1 MGNKKGFSR
10 IATNSLVLF
19 ARMLLLTFVNL
30 YTVRLVLRGLG
41 AEDYGIFNAVAG
53 VVTASSC
60 VSSVLALS
68 TQRFYSYAM
77 GRGETER
84 LREIFSASINICLVV
99 MLGLFLLL
107 ETAGTWF
114 VTTHLTLPPHRLEAA
129 LWVFHF
135 SLFSFVATLLQ
146 IPFLGAVF
154 AHEDMGYYA
163 IVSAADCLVKLLI
176 AYSIGMAG
184 GDHLA
189 CYGGALMGESFLV
202 LVLYVCIARKHY
214 AECRYAIVRKKGLY
228 RKLFSF
234 SGWSFYGALAGV
246 GMTQGSSTLLNMFF
260 GPITNAA
267 FGVASQIYYAI
278 NTLAGSVSVAFRPAM
293 TKAYSAGDGEYLE
306 RLFFT
311 GSKAILYLL
320 AMVAIPLIFEARTIL
335 TLWLGYCTPDMVNF
349 ARLYT
354 VYTVCLALHNP
365 ITTVIQA
372 TGHIRNYSIYVESIT
387 ILCVPVNWCLFRLG
401 MPSWW
406 LFVTMT
412 GLCAL
417 AHVVRLLM
425 LRAACPS
432 LTLGRYAVRLA
443 LPGTAVIGATSLLV
457 YGVETLEA
465 NRLMRLALAFAVSAT
480 SISVL
485 LYAVGISK
493 NDRRLVRGWLNNRK
507 MK

>member
-1 MGNKKGFSR
+1 MGNKKGFGR

-19 ARMLLLTFVNL
+19 ARMLLLTAVNL

-60 VSSVLALS
+60 ISSVLALS

-77 GRGETER
+77 GRGEKER
-84 LREIFSASINICLVV
+84 LGEIFSASVNICLAVA
-99 MLGLFLLL
+99 LGLFLLL

-114 VTTHLTLPPHRLEAA
+114 VATHLTLPPHRLDAA

-135 SLFSFVATLLQ
+135 SLFSFAATLLQ

-163 IVSAADCLVKLLI
+163 LVSAADSLVKLAI
-176 AYSIGMAG
+176 ARCIGMAG
-184 GDHLA
+184 GDQLA
-189 CYGGALMGESFLV
+189 YYGAALMGEAFLV
-202 LVLYVCIARKHY
+202 LALYVGIARRHY
-214 AECRYAIVRKKGLY
+214 AECRYAVVRKKGLY
-228 RKLFSF
+228 RELFSF

-260 GPITNAA
+260 GPIANAA
-267 FGVASQIYYAI
+267 FGVASQIYYAV
-278 NTLAGSVSVAFRPAM
+278 NTLAGSVAVAFRPAM
-293 TKAYSAGDGEYLE
+293 TKAYSAGEDEYLE

-320 AMVAIPLIFEARTIL
+320 AMVAIPLMFEAPTIL
-335 TLWLGYCTPDMVNF
+335 RLWLGYSTPDMVTF

-372 TGHIRNYSIYVESIT
+372 TGRIRKYSIYVESIT
-387 ILCVPVNWCLFRLG
+387 ILCVPLNWCLFRMGL
-401 MPSWW
+401 PSWW

-425 LRAACPS
+425 LSRACPG
-432 LTLGRYAVRLA
+432 LTVGRYMVGLV
-443 LPGTAVIGATSLLV
+443 LPGAAVTGATALLV

-465 NRLMRLALAFAVSAT
+465 GRLLRLVMAFATSAA

-485 LYAVGISK
+485 LYAVGISESE
-493 NDRRLVRGWLNNRK
+493 RRQLRRWLTNRK